1 MPTPTTHVLSTT
13 VWGSVVLFAFLSLP
27 SQLRGDDQIERTV
40 SVLMR
45 LCVGGG
51 KVFGIRTESNR
62 FSLESNKG
70 SFTIEERAADGLVD
84 GINNAL
90 NSLSADQAN
99 RVRECTRPYI
109 EQIMALILPPPR
121 SPLSLPRPPPPPLP
135 YDPVS
140 TVTAFYYALSRPDL
154 DSINFAVTL
163 VVPEKRGSGNF
174 NPSTMLKFYSENPPT
189 IISIQSTGDNS
200 VHVRYRFPRRRDVC
214 DADAETTNISGKT
227 LIRRISANC

>member
-1 MPTPTTHVLSTT
+1 M
-13 VWGSVVLFAFLSLP
+13 P
-27 SQLRGDDQIERTV
+27 SQLRGDDQLERTV

-51 KVFGIRTESNR
+51 KVFGIHTESNR

-70 SFTIEERAADGLVD
+70 SFTVEEREAEGLVD
-84 GINNAL
+84 GINDAL
-90 NSLSADQAN
+90 NALSADQAN
-99 RVRECTRPYI
+99 RVRECTHPYI
-109 EQIMALILPPPR
+109 DQILALILPAPR
-121 SPLSLPRPPPPPLP
+121 PLLSLPPPPPPPPALP

-140 TVTAFYYALSRPDL
+140 TVTAFYYALSRPDV

-174 NPSTMLKFYSENPPT
+174 SPSTMFKFYSENPPT

-214 DADAETTNISGKT
+214 DADAVTTNISGKT
-227 LIRRISANC
+227 LIQRISANC